1 MAEQEIVQQLQ
12 WLEQERRK
20 DRSLLLRLQDRL
32 MSLEGQQQR
41 LEEAIKE
48 VSAEISRL
56 AGMMGRF
63 DILDE
68 RINQLQK
75 AQHDQ
80 RQQLWQAWLE
90 QWEPFKEEV
99 RASIARLQARLA
111 ALEAWDERLRSL
123 EDAMAQRLE
132 AEEAFVRRWEELRA
146 QVEAVERSQQERL
159 DALRLIQENY
169 ERTLNRLIDL
179 QGEVAAL
186 RKRVESQASSLSVFE
201 VSLRQLEKRLQALQ
215 EAEDERRREQRTFL
229 EAISRQQAE
238 LKRTWQEWEQRL
250 AQLTELRQQLEKQL
264 QAMFNLE
271 RDARQ
276 HQRMLEEMRERI
288 ERRIHEITEM
298 QRLAEERFRQEW
310 AAFKADDQKRWTNY
324 LLAQEEQQREIQRHL
339 EALRSDLERLDQLT
353 ATLGDRVQGLDEQTQ
368 KRLQSLLRLAR
379 EWVEA
384 YERHQAAFARGS

>member
-1 MAEQEIVQQLQ
+1 MADQEILQQLQ
-12 WLEQERRK
+12 WLDQERRK

-32 MSLEGQQQR
+32 MSLEGQVLR
-41 LEEAIKE
+41 LEENLKE
-48 VSAEISRL
+48 TATEISRL
-56 AGMMGRF
+56 AGLLGRF
-63 DILDE
+63 DVLDE
-68 RINQLQK
+68 KLAQLQK
-75 AQHDQ
+75 AQHEQ
-80 RQQLWQAWLE
+80 RQQLWQAWQE
-90 QWEPFKEEV
+90 QWEPFKEEI
-99 RASIARLQARLA
+99 RESLARLQARLA
-111 ALEAWDERLRSL
+111 ALEAWDERLQAL
-123 EDAMAQRLE
+123 EDAMEQRREVEDDLL
-132 AEEAFVRRWEELRA
+132 RRWETLRA
-146 QVEAVERSQQERL
+146 QVEEAERRQQERL

-179 QGEVAAL
+179 QGEVSAL
-186 RKRVESQASSLSVFE
+186 RKRLEAQASNQSVFE
-201 VSLRQLEKRLQALQ
+201 VSLRQLEKRVQAIQ
-215 EAEDERRREQRTFL
+215 EAEEERRREQRTFL

-276 HQRMLEEMRERI
+276 HQRVLEEMRERL

-324 LLAQEEQQREIQRHL
+324 LLAQEEQQRELNRHI
-339 EALRSDLERLDQLT
+339 EALRTDLDRLQHAT
-353 ATLGDRVQGLDEQTQ
+353 AALEDRVQGLDEQTQ

-384 YERHQAAFARGS
+384 YERYNGAFTRGG